1 MYAIIPQFQGN
12 NNKIEEVS
20 SVSYS
25 TENIRNIAITG
36 HSGSGKTT
44 LVEALLQGAG
54 AINQKGS
61 VARGTTVCDFDP
73 QEKTHQHS
81 LDSAIASLDY
91 LGSHVNLIDTPGYPD
106 FIGRALSVLPAVET
120 CAVVVNAQAGVEM
133 VTGRLMESAGERG
146 LDRLLIV
153 NRIDAEGVDLEAVLQ
168 QLREAYGN
176 ECLPLNL
183 PAGGGTEVVDC
194 FFQSEGSETDFLSVA
209 EAHVNIVDQ
218 VVELDEELMEQY
230 LEQGEDIKP
239 EQLHEPFE
247 QALREGHFI
256 PVCFV
261 SAETGAGV
269 AQLLEV
275 LARLMP
281 NPGEGN
287 PPPVFRGEGD
297 AAEKIEIRPDPGGHV
312 IAHVFKVN
320 IDPFVG
326 KLGLFR
332 IHQGTITKDSQ
343 LYIGDAR
350 KPFKVGHLLKLQ
362 GKEHNEIDRGVPG
375 DICGVAKID
384 EVHFDALLHE
394 SHDEDQVYLQS
405 VDIPAPM
412 YGLAIQAKSRGD
424 EQKISDA
431 LHKLEAED
439 QSFLVEHN
447 ATTNETVIRGLGEF
461 HLRIM
466 LEKLKDRHNVEVSTR
481 PPKIAYKETVTAN
494 AEGHHRHKKQTGGA
508 GQFGEVF
515 LRIEPLSRGG
525 GFEFVDAVVGGVIPK
540 PLVPAVEK
548 GIKQALGSG
557 ALSGNPM
564 QDIRVT
570 VYDGKHHPV
579 DSKEVA
585 FIAAGKKAF
594 LDAFHK
600 ARPVV
605 LEPIVDINV
614 TAPSGAMG
622 DINADI
628 SGKRGRISNTL
639 ALAGGMSTI
648 SASVPLSELDNY
660 QSQLKSMTGGVGSY
674 SLSFSHYDPVPA
686 KTQKELI
693 AAYKPKEEEE

>member
-1 MYAIIPQFQGN
+1 M
-12 NNKIEEVS
+12 
-20 SVSYS
+20 SYS

-91 LGSHVNLIDTPGYPD
+91 QGSHVNLIDTPGYPD

-120 CAVVVNAQAGVEM
+120 CAVVVNAQSGIEM
-133 VTGRLMESAGERG
+133 VTGRIMESAGERG
-146 LDRLLIV
+146 LDRLVIV
-153 NRIDAEGVDLEAVLQ
+153 NKIDADGVDPETVLQ
-168 QLREAYGN
+168 QLREAYGS

-183 PAGGGTEVVDC
+183 PAAGGTEVVDC
-194 FFQSEGSETDFLSVA
+194 FFQSEGKETDFLSVA

-269 AQLLEV
+269 PQLLEV

-297 AAEKIEIRPDPGGHV
+297 AAEEIEIRPDPGEHV
-312 IAHVFKVN
+312 IAHVFKVS

-326 KLGLFR
+326 KLGVFR
-332 IHQGTITKDSQ
+332 IHQGTVTRDSQ
-343 LYIGDAR
+343 LYIGDGR

-362 GKEHNEIDRGVPG
+362 GREHNEIDRGVPG

-384 EVHFDALLHE
+384 EIHFNALLHD
-394 SHDEDQVYLQS
+394 SHDEDQVHLQS
-405 VDIPAPM
+405 IDIPAPM

-431 LHKLEAED
+431 LHKLGAED

-447 ATTNETVIRGLGEF
+447 AATNETVIRGLGEF

-466 LEKLKDRHNVEVSTR
+466 LEKLKDRHNVEVTTR
-481 PPKIAYKETVTAN
+481 PPKIAYKETITAN

-515 LRIEPLSRGG
+515 LRVEPLPRGS

-540 PLVPAVEK
+540 PLIPAVEK
-548 GIKQALGSG
+548 GIKQALASG
-557 ALSGNPM
+557 FLSGNPM

-648 SASVPLSELDNY
+648 TASVPMSELDNY
-660 QSQLKSMTGGVGSY
+660 QSQLKSMTGGAGSY

-693 AAYKPKEEEE
+693 AAHKPKEEED

>member
-1 MYAIIPQFQGN
+1 M
-12 NNKIEEVS
+12 
-20 SVSYS
+20 SYS

-91 LGSHVNLIDTPGYPD
+91 QGSHVNLIDTPGYPD

-120 CAVVVNAQAGVEM
+120 CAVVVNAQSGIEM
-133 VTGRLMESAGERG
+133 VTGRIMESAGERG
-146 LDRLLIV
+146 LDRLVIV
-153 NRIDAEGVDLEAVLQ
+153 NKIDADGVDPETVLQ
-168 QLREAYGN
+168 QLREAYGS

-183 PAGGGTEVVDC
+183 PAAGGAEVVDC
-194 FFQSEGSETDFLSVA
+194 FFQSEGKETDFLSVA

-269 AQLLEV
+269 PQLLEV

-297 AAEKIEIRPDPGGHV
+297 AAEEIEIRPDPGGHV

-326 KLGLFR
+326 KLGVFR
-332 IHQGTITKDSQ
+332 IHQGTVTRDSQ
-343 LYIGDAR
+343 LYIGDGR

-362 GKEHNEIDRGVPG
+362 GREHDEIDRGVPG

-384 EVHFDALLHE
+384 EIHFNALLHD
-394 SHDEDQVYLQS
+394 SHDEDQVHLQS
-405 VDIPAPM
+405 IDIPAPM

-431 LHKLEAED
+431 LHKLGAED

-447 ATTNETVIRGLGEF
+447 AATNETVIRGLGEF

-466 LEKLKDRHNVEVSTR
+466 LEKLKDRHNVEVTTR
-481 PPKIAYKETVTAN
+481 PPKIAYKETITAN

-515 LRIEPLSRGG
+515 LRVEPLPRGS

-540 PLVPAVEK
+540 PLIPAVEK
-548 GIKQALGSG
+548 GIKQALESG
-557 ALSGNPM
+557 FLSGNPM

-648 SASVPLSELDNY
+648 TARVPLSELDNY
-660 QSQLKSMTGGVGSY
+660 QSQLKSMTGGAGSY

-693 AAYKPKEEEE
+693 AAHKPKEEED

>member
-1 MYAIIPQFQGN
+1 M
-12 NNKIEEVS
+12 
-20 SVSYS
+20 SYS

-44 LVEALLQGAG
+44 LVEALLQDAG

-91 LGSHVNLIDTPGYPD
+91 QGSHINLIDTPGYPD

-120 CAVVVNAQAGVEM
+120 CAVVVNAQSGIEM
-133 VTGRLMESAGERG
+133 VTGRIMESAGERG
-146 LDRLLIV
+146 LDRLVIV
-153 NRIDAEGVDLEAVLQ
+153 NKIDADGVDTETVLQ
-168 QLREAYGN
+168 QLREAYGS

-183 PAGGGTEVVDC
+183 PAAGGAEIVDC
-194 FFQSEGSETDFLSVA
+194 FFQSEGKETDFLSVA

-269 AQLLEV
+269 PQLLEV

-297 AAEKIEIRPDPGGHV
+297 AAEEIEIRPDPGGHV

-326 KLGLFR
+326 KLGVFR
-332 IHQGTITKDSQ
+332 IHQGTVTRDSQ
-343 LYIGDAR
+343 LYIGDGR

-362 GKEHNEIDRGVPG
+362 GREHNEIDRGVPG
-375 DICGVAKID
+375 DICAVAKID
-384 EVHFDALLHE
+384 EIHFNALLHD

-405 VDIPAPM
+405 IDIPAPM

-431 LHKLEAED
+431 LHKLGAED

-447 ATTNETVIRGLGEF
+447 AATNETVIRGLGEF

-466 LEKLKDRHNVEVSTR
+466 LEKLKDRHNVEVTTR
-481 PPKIAYKETVTAN
+481 PPKIAYKETITAN

-515 LRIEPLSRGG
+515 LRVEPLPRGS

-540 PLVPAVEK
+540 PLIPAVEK
-548 GIKQALGSG
+548 GIKQALESG
-557 ALSGNPM
+557 FLSGNPM

-648 SASVPLSELDNY
+648 TASVPLSELDNY
-660 QSQLKSMTGGVGSY
+660 QSQLKSMTGGAGSY

-693 AAYKPKEEEE
+693 AAHKPKEEED

>member
-1 MYAIIPQFQGN
+1 M
-12 NNKIEEVS
+12 
-20 SVSYS
+20 SYT

-36 HSGSGKTT
+36 HSSSGKTT
-44 LVEALLQGAG
+44 LVEALLHDAG

-61 VARGTTVCDFDP
+61 VKRGTTVCDFDP

-81 LDSAIASLDY
+81 LDSAISSLDY
-91 LGSHVNLIDTPGYPD
+91 QGSHVNLVDTPGYPD
-106 FIGRALSVLPAVET
+106 FLGRALAILPAVET
-120 CAVVVNAQAGVEM
+120 CAVVVNAQSGVEM
-133 VTGRLMESAGERG
+133 VTRTMMEQAGDRG
-146 LDRLLIV
+146 MDRLLIV
-153 NRIDAEGVDLEAVLQ
+153 NKIDAEDVDLEAILQ
-168 QLREAYGN
+168 QLREAYGS

-183 PAGGGTEVVDC
+183 PAEGGAEVVDC
-194 FFQSEGSETDFLSVA
+194 FFQSDGKETDFLSIA

-230 LEQGEDIKP
+230 LEQGEDISP

-269 AQLLEV
+269 KELLDIF
-275 LARLMP
+275 AKLMP

-297 AAEKIEIRPDPGGHV
+297 AAQQVDIQPDPDKNV
-312 IAHVFKVN
+312 IAHVFKVH

-326 KLGLFR
+326 RLGVFR
-332 IHQGTITKDSQ
+332 IHQGAITKDSQ
-343 LYIGDAR
+343 LFIGEER

-362 GKEHNEIDRGVPG
+362 GSEHIEIDRGVPG
-375 DICGVAKID
+375 DICAVAKVD
-384 EVHFDALLHE
+384 EIHFDAVLHD
-394 SHDEDQVYLQS
+394 SHDEDEVHLQS
-405 VDIPAPM
+405 IDIPAPM
-412 YGLAIQAKSRGD
+412 YGLAIQTKSRGD

-447 ATTNETVIRGLGEF
+447 AATNETVIRGLGEL

-466 LEKLKDRHNVEVSTR
+466 LEKLKDRHNVDVTTR
-481 PPKIAYKETVTAN
+481 PPKIAYKETISAN

-515 LRIEPLSRGG
+515 LRVEPLKRGS

-540 PLVPAVEK
+540 PLIPAVEK
-548 GIKQALGSG
+548 GIRQALDSG

-585 FIAAGKKAF
+585 FVAAGKKAF
-594 LDAFHK
+594 LDAFSK
-600 ARPVV
+600 SRPVV
-605 LEPIVDINV
+605 LEPIVNINV
-614 TAPSGAMG
+614 TAPNEAMG

-628 SGKRGRISNTL
+628 SVKRGRISNTL
-639 ALAGGMSTI
+639 ALSGGMTTI
-648 SASVPLSELDNY
+648 TASVPLSELDNY
-660 QSQLKSMTGGVGSY
+660 QSQLKSMTGGIGSY

-693 AAYKPKEEEE
+693 AAYKPTEDED

>member
-1 MYAIIPQFQGN
+1 MP
-12 NNKIEEVS
+12 
-20 SVSYS
+20 
-25 TENIRNIAITG
+25 R
-36 HSGSGKTT
+36 
-44 LVEALLQGAG
+44 
-54 AINQKGS
+54 
-61 VARGTTVCDFDP
+61 
-73 QEKTHQHS
+73 
-81 LDSAIASLDY
+81 
-91 LGSHVNLIDTPGYPD
+91 
-106 FIGRALSVLPAVET
+106 
-120 CAVVVNAQAGVEM
+120 AGVET
-133 VTGRLMESAGERG
+133 VTRKIMEQAEERG
-146 LDRLLIV
+146 MDRMLIV
-153 NRIDAEGVDLEAVLQ
+153 NKIDADDVDLEDILQ
-168 QLREAYGN
+168 QLRDTYGN

-183 PAGGGTEVVDC
+183 PARGGTGIVDC
-194 FFQSEGSETDFLSVA
+194 FFQSEGEETDFLSVA

-230 LEQGEDIKP
+230 LEQGEDISP

-269 AQLLEV
+269 PELLEIF
-275 LARLMP
+275 ARLMP
-281 NPGEGN
+281 NPGESN
-287 PPPVFRGEGD
+287 PPPVFMGEGD
-297 AAEKIEIRPDPGGHV
+297 AARQVEISPDPGGHV

-326 KLGLFR
+326 KLGMFR
-332 IHQGTITKDSQ
+332 IHQGTVTRDSQ
-343 LYIGDAR
+343 LYIGDGR

-362 GKEHNEIDRGVPG
+362 GKEHKEIERGVPG
-375 DICGVAKID
+375 DICGVAKIED
-384 EVHFDALLHE
+384 IHFDALLHD

-405 VDIPAPM
+405 VDMPAPM

-439 QSFLVEHN
+439 QSFRVEHN
-447 ATTNETVIRGLGEF
+447 AATNETVVRGLGEF

-466 LEKLKDRHNVEVSTR
+466 LEKLKDRHNVEVNTR
-481 PPKIAYKETVTAN
+481 PPKIAYKETITAN

-515 LRIEPLSRGG
+515 LRVEPLPRGG

-548 GIKQALGSG
+548 GIRQALDDG

-600 ARPVV
+600 AKPVV
-605 LEPIVDINV
+605 LEPIVDVNV
-614 TAPSGAMG
+614 TAPSDSMG

-648 SASVPLSELDNY
+648 VACVPLSELDNY
-660 QSQLKSMTGGVGSY
+660 QSQLKSMTGGVGSF
-674 SLSFSHYDPVPA
+674 SLSFSHYDPVPG
-686 KTQKELI
+686 KTQKELM
-693 AAYKPKEEEE
+693 AAYKPKDSED